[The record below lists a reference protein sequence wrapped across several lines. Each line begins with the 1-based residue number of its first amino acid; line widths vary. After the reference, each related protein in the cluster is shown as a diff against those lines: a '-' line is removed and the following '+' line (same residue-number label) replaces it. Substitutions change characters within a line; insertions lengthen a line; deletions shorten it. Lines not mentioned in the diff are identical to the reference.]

1 LAVFLFALLLAAPA
15 QAVVF
20 TVDSTTD
27 TVVGVPGDRLC
38 ADASG
43 YVYVTDWLRSV
54 VLVFDASLNF
64 QNEFGYRGCQP
75 SSLIVPDDVA
85 TDRSGNVYVARAA
98 NHGVSVFSVV
108 RKPRVHKTS
117 VRERRRVRAKSVPV
131 RDRNVLS
138 SRRSK
143 QETRPGEDGDLT
155 STAAEKSDRIL
166 EEVLP

>member
-64 QNEFGYRGCQP
+64 QNEFGYRGCRP